1 MPELPDA
8 PDPTSTKGIQVTVT
22 DLDTGQSDTK
32 VIWDDYVLICA
43 GSCYRHAVQSIG
55 VTGETHILT
64 VKGRRN
70 A

>member
-1 MPELPDA
+1 MDQPGPA
-8 PDPTSTKGIQVTVT
+8 SAKGIQVTVT
-22 DLDTGQSDTK
+22 DLDTGESESK

-64 VKGRRN
+64 VKGRKQK
-70 A
+70 